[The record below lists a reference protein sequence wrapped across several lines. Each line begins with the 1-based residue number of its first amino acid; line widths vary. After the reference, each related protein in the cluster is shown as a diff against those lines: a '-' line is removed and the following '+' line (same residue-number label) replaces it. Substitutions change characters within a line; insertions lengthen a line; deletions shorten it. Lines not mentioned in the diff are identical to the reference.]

1 MEKIEGGQS
10 MRPVWKGAVSFGLV
24 NIPVKMYTA
33 SEDKSIKFK
42 YLHSKC
48 STPLKYQRI
57 CPRCNQEVQWE
68 EIVRGYEYQKDRF
81 IVMKDE
87 DFEAIPTNKTRTIDI
102 IDFCKLE
109 EIDPIYYEKSY
120 YLGPEETG
128 KKAYNLFVS
137 ALKSK
142 DRVAVAKVV
151 IRSKQALAA
160 LRIYD
165 NVLVMETM
173 KYPDEVRSKQ
183 EIPGIE
189 AEVTVSDRELDMA
202 TQLVET
208 MTEPFAPEKY
218 SDDYRRALLD
228 LISAKIEGQEL
239 DYPQVQPAEGVV
251 DLMESLKASLEAI
264 EKERFTPAPSKRRK
278 KGVVG

>member
-1 MEKIEGGQS
+1 

-48 STPLKYQRI
+48 NTPLKYQRV
-57 CPRCNQEVQWE
+57 CPRCKQEVEWE

-81 IVMKDE
+81 VVMRDE
-87 DFEAIPTNKTRTIDI
+87 DFEAIPTEKTRTIDI
-102 IDFCKLE
+102 LDFCRLE

-128 KKAYNLFVS
+128 KKAYNLLVA
-137 ALKSK
+137 ALKET

-160 LRIYD
+160 LRIYKD
-165 NVLVMETM
+165 VLVMETM
-173 KYPDEVRSKQ
+173 KYPDEVRSQ
-183 EIPGIE
+183 LEVPGIDTDLQASE
-189 AEVTVSDRELDMA
+189 RERSLA
-202 TQLVET
+202 IQLVEN
-208 MTEPFAPEKY
+208 MTEDFSPEKY
-218 SDDYRRALLD
+218 TDDYRKGLLD
-228 LISAKIEGQEL
+228 IIQSKLQGEA
-239 DYPQVQPAEGVV
+239 PQPSVAPAPEGVA
-251 DLMESLKASLEAI
+251 DLMESLRASLEAI
-264 EKERFTPAPSKRRK
+264 EKERFTPVPPEKARK
-278 KGVVG
+278 KGRVG

>member
-1 MEKIEGGQS
+1 

-48 STPLKYQRI
+48 KTPLKYQRV

-68 EIVRGYEYQKDRF
+68 EIVRGYEFQKDRYVV
-81 IVMKDE
+81 INDE
-87 DFEAIPTNKTRTIDI
+87 DFESIPTDKTRTIDI
-102 IDFCKLE
+102 LDFCRLE

-128 KKAYNLFVS
+128 IKAYNLLVS
-137 ALKSK
+137 TLRDT

-160 LRIYD
+160 LRIYQD
-165 NVLVMETM
+165 VLVMETM
-173 KYPDEVRSKQ
+173 KYPDEVRSQ
-183 EIPGIE
+183 SLVPGLE
-189 AEVTVSDRELDMA
+189 AKVSVSERELAMA
-202 TQLVET
+202 TQLVEG
-208 MTEPFAPEKY
+208 MTAPFEPEKY
-218 SDDYRRALLD
+218 TDDYRQALMEMIQTRLAGLEPVFAD
-228 LISAKIEGQEL
+228 
-239 DYPQVQPAEGVV
+239 VRPAEGVI
-251 DLMESLKASLEAI
+251 DLMESLRASLEAV
-264 EKERFTPAPSKRRK
+264 EKERFTPAAEKRK
-278 KGVVG
+278 QKGNVS

>member
-1 MEKIEGGQS
+1 

-48 STPLKYQRI
+48 NTPLKYQRT
-57 CPRCNQEVQWE
+57 CPRCKQEVEWA
-68 EIVRGYEYQKDRF
+68 EIVRGYEYQKDKF
-81 IVMKDE
+81 VVMQDE
-87 DFEAIPTNKTRTIDI
+87 DFEAIPTEKIRTIDI
-102 IDFCKLE
+102 LDFCRLE

-128 KKAYNLFVS
+128 KKAYNLLVG
-137 ALKSK
+137 ALKETN
-142 DRVAVAKVV
+142 RVAVAKVV

-160 LRIYD
+160 LRIYN

-173 KYPDEVRSKQ
+173 KYPDEVRSQ
-183 EIPGIE
+183 LEVPGI
-189 AEVTVSDRELDMA
+189 DRDILVGERETKMA

-208 MTEPFAPEKY
+208 MTADFSPEKY
-218 SDDYRRALLD
+218 TDDYRQGLLD
-228 LISAKIEGQEL
+228 IIQNKLQGEEPLPSNA
-239 DYPQVQPAEGVV
+239 PPPEGVA
-251 DLMESLKASLEAI
+251 DLMESLRGSLEAI
-264 EKERFTPAPSKRRK
+264 EKERFTPAPPEKAKK
-278 KGVVG
+278 KGRVG

>member
-1 MEKIEGGQS
+1 

-24 NIPVKMYTA
+24 NIPVKMYAA

-48 STPLKYQRI
+48 NTPLKYQRT
-57 CPRCNQEVQWE
+57 CPRCNQEVEWP

-81 IVMKDE
+81 VVMRDE
-87 DFEAIPTNKTRTIDI
+87 DFESIPTEKTRTIDI
-102 IDFCKLE
+102 LDFCRLA

-128 KKAYNLFVS
+128 KKAYNLLVS
-137 ALKSK
+137 ALKNT

-160 LRIYD
+160 LRIYK

-173 KYPDEVRSKQ
+173 KYPDEVRSQ
-183 EIPGIE
+183 LEVPGIE
-189 AEVTVSDRELDMA
+189 KELAVEERELNMA
-202 TQLVET
+202 TQLVEG
-208 MTEPFAPEKY
+208 MTADFAPEKY
-218 SDDYRRALLD
+218 TDEYRKALLD
-228 LISAKIEGQEL
+228 LIQAKLAGE
-239 DYPQVQPAEGVV
+239 QPAPSAVPPVEGVV
-251 DLMESLKASLEAI
+251 DLMESLRASLEAI
-264 EKERFTPAPSKRRK
+264 EKEKFTPAPPEKAKKRGR
-278 KGVVG
+278 VG

>member
-1 MEKIEGGQS
+1 

-48 STPLKYQRI
+48 STPLKYQRV
-57 CPRCNQEVQWE
+57 CPQCNQEVQWE
-68 EIVRGYEYQKDRF
+68 EIVRGYEYQKDRYV
-81 IVMKDE
+81 VMKDE

-102 IDFCKLE
+102 IDFCKLQ

-128 KKAYNLFVS
+128 KKAYNLLVT
-137 ALKSK
+137 ALNST

-165 NVLVMETM
+165 NVLMMETM
-173 KYPDEVRSKQ
+173 KFPDEVRSKQ
-183 EIPGIE
+183 DIPGIE
-189 AEVTVSDRELDMA
+189 PDVAISDRELSMA

-208 MTEPFAPEKY
+208 MTEPFQPEKY
-218 SDDYRRALLD
+218 SDDYRHALLD
-228 LISAKIEGQEL
+228 LISAKLEGQEP
-239 DYPQVQPAEGVV
+239 DITQAQPAQGVV

-264 EKERFTPAPSKRRK
+264 EKERFTPAKSNSRK
-278 KGVVG
+278 KKEVVG

>member
-1 MEKIEGGQS
+1 

-48 STPLKYQRI
+48 NTPLKYQRI
-57 CPRCNQEVQWE
+57 CPRCKQEVEWE

-81 IVMKDE
+81 VVMRDE
-87 DFEAIPTNKTRTIDI
+87 DFEAIPTEKSRTIDI
-102 IDFCKLE
+102 LDFCRLE

-128 KKAYNLFVS
+128 KKAYNLLVT
-137 ALKSK
+137 ALKET

-160 LRIYD
+160 LRIYKD
-165 NVLVMETM
+165 VLIMETM
-173 KYPDEVRSKQ
+173 KYPDEVRSQ
-183 EIPGIE
+183 LEVPGIDE
-189 AEVTVSDRELDMA
+189 NLQASEREKNLA
-202 TQLVET
+202 IQLVEN
-208 MTEPFAPEKY
+208 MTEDFSPEKY
-218 SDDYRRALLD
+218 TDDYRKGLLD
-228 LISAKIEGQEL
+228 IIQSKLQGEE
-239 DYPQVQPAEGVV
+239 PQPLVAPPPEGVA
-251 DLMESLKASLEAI
+251 DLMESLRASLEAI
-264 EKERFTPAPSKRRK
+264 EKERFTPAPQEKARKRGR
-278 KGVVG
+278 VG

>member
-1 MEKIEGGQS
+1 

-48 STPLKYQRI
+48 NTPLKYQRV
-57 CPRCNQEVQWE
+57 CPRCRQEVEWE
-68 EIVRGYEYQKDRF
+68 EIVRGYEFQKDRF
-81 IVMKDE
+81 VVIKDE
-87 DFEAIPTNKTRTIDI
+87 DFESIPTNKTRTIDI

-128 KKAYNLFVS
+128 KKAYNLLVS
-137 ALKSK
+137 ALRDT

-160 LRIYD
+160 IRIYK

-173 KYPDEVRSKQ
+173 KYPDEVRSQQ
-183 EIPGIE
+183 EVPGIE
-189 AEVTVSDRELDMA
+189 PDLKVSERELTMA
-202 TQLVET
+202 TQLVEG

-218 SDDYRRALLD
+218 SDDYRNALLE
-228 LISAKIEGQEL
+228 LISAKIQGQEPIF
-239 DYPQVQPAEGVV
+239 DQAEPAEGVV

-264 EKERFTPAPSKRRK
+264 ERERFTPAPDKQQK
-278 KGVVG
+278 KGSVG